1 MRVKPT
7 FAALALLAAAFG
19 PSVVALSGIVET
31 DNAVR
36 SLAVLPA
43 PLIEAEQKPGARLVS
58 IPLESIP
65 EDPAESILEDPADG
79 IPEDQVAPHR
89 FSRTIR
95 VGKGDTLMELLV
107 GAGVPR
113 GEAHEAIT
121 ALKELYDPRKLK
133 PGQDLILTFAAAGPG
148 GGRIS
153 GMSLPVRYDLEVAVA
168 RDGNGGFVA
177 TRVERELEHKP
188 VWAGHVIRSSLFEA
202 GLAAGVPAAVMID
215 LIRAY
220 SYEVDF
226 QRDIRK
232 GDRFEV
238 MFERLYDNDRGLAY
252 TGDLLYAALTLG
264 RTTLEIYRHQPAGG
278 EADYF
283 NGRGESIRKDLL
295 RTPID
300 GARISSRY
308 GKRKHPILGYTK
320 MHRGVDF
327 AAPKGTPI
335 YAAGDGVI
343 VALGRNGAS
352 GKYVRIRHNS
362 QYTTAYGHLSRYA
375 KGMESG
381 RRVKQGEVIG
391 YVGSTGRSTGPHL
404 HYEVSYQGSQINPM
418 SLKLPAGYKL
428 EGEELT
434 AFQEA
439 RAQIE
444 RQLLALSAATRLASG
459 E

>member
-36 SLAVLPA
+36 SLAVPPA

-58 IPLESIP
+58 I
-65 EDPAESILEDPADG
+65 PAESILEDPADG

-89 FSRTIR
+89 FNRTIR

-153 GMSLPVRYDLEVAVA
+153 GMSLPVRHDLEVAVA

-177 TRVERELEHKP
+177 TRVERELERKP

-238 MFERLYDNDRGLAY
+238 MFERLYDSDRGLAY
-252 TGDLLYAALTLG
+252 TGNLLYAALTLG

-283 NGRGESIRKDLL
+283 NGRGESVRKDLL

-343 VALGRNGAS
+343 VALGRNGAY

-381 RRVKQGEVIG
+381 RRVKQGQVIG

-418 SLKLPAGYKL
+418 SLKLPAAYKL

-444 RQLLALSAATRLASG
+444 RRLLALSAATRLASG

>member
-7 FAALALLAAAFG
+7 FTALALLAAAFG
-19 PSVVALSGIVET
+19 PSVVALSGLVET

-36 SLAVLPA
+36 SLAVPPA
-43 PLIEAEQKPGARLVS
+43 PLIEAEQSPGARLVS
-58 IPLESIP
+58 I
-65 EDPAESILEDPADG
+65 PAESILEDPAESTL
-79 IPEDQVAPHR
+79 EDQVAPHR
-89 FSRTIR
+89 FNRTIR

-177 TRVERELEHKP
+177 TRVERELERKP
-188 VWAGHVIRSSLFEA
+188 VWASHVIHSSLFEA

-238 MFERLYDNDRGLAY
+238 MFERLYDRDRGLAY
-252 TGDLLYAALTLG
+252 TGNLLYAALTLG
-264 RTTLEIYRHQPAGG
+264 RTTLKIYRHQPADG

-283 NGRGESIRKDLL
+283 NGRGESVRKDLL

-308 GKRKHPILGYTK
+308 GERKHPILGYTK

-428 EGEELT
+428 EGEELK

>member
-7 FAALALLAAAFG
+7 FTALALLAAAFG

-31 DNAVR
+31 GNTVR
-36 SLAVLPA
+36 SLAVPPA

-58 IPLESIP
+58 IPVESIL
-65 EDPAESILEDPADG
+65 EGPAESILED
-79 IPEDQVAPHR
+79 QVAPYQ
-89 FSRTIR
+89 FNRTIR

-133 PGQDLILTFAAAGPG
+133 PGQDLTLTFAAAGPG

-177 TRVERELEHKP
+177 TRVERELERKP

-238 MFERLYDNDRGLAY
+238 MFERLYDSDRGLAY
-252 TGDLLYAALTLG
+252 TGNLLYAALTLG
-264 RTTLEIYRHQPAGG
+264 RTTLKIYRHQPAGG

-283 NGRGESIRKDLL
+283 NGRGESVRKDLL

-300 GARISSRY
+300 GARISSSY

-343 VALGRNGAS
+343 VALGRNEAS

-418 SLKLPAGYKL
+418 NLKLPAGYKL
-428 EGEELT
+428 EGEELK

-439 RAQIE
+439 RAQTE
-444 RQLLALSAATRLASG
+444 RRLLALSAATRLASG

>member
-1 MRVKPT
+1 
-7 FAALALLAAAFG
+7 
-19 PSVVALSGIVET
+19 
-31 DNAVR
+31 
-36 SLAVLPA
+36 
-43 PLIEAEQKPGARLVS
+43 
-58 IPLESIP
+58 
-65 EDPAESILEDPADG
+65 
-79 IPEDQVAPHR
+79 
-89 FSRTIR
+89 
-95 VGKGDTLMELLV
+95 
-107 GAGVPR
+107 
-113 GEAHEAIT
+113 
-121 ALKELYDPRKLK
+121 
-133 PGQDLILTFAAAGPG
+133 
-148 GGRIS
+148 
-153 GMSLPVRYDLEVAVA
+153 
-168 RDGNGGFVA
+168 
-177 TRVERELEHKP
+177 
-188 VWAGHVIRSSLFEA
+188 
-202 GLAAGVPAAVMID
+202 MID

-238 MFERLYDNDRGLAY
+238 MFERLYDSDRGLVY
-252 TGDLLYAALTLG
+252 TGNLLYAALTLG

-283 NGRGESIRKDLL
+283 NGRGESVRKDLL

-308 GKRKHPILGYTK
+308 GERKHPILGYTK

-343 VALGRNGAS
+343 VALGRNGAY

-381 RRVKQGEVIG
+381 RRVKQGQVIG

-404 HYEVSYQGSQINPM
+404 HYEVSYQGSRINPM

-444 RQLLALSAATRLASG
+444 RRLLALSAATRLASG